1 MASDDFV
8 VGRVARPHG
17 IRGHVIVN
25 PETDFLEQRFRVGE
39 ALLVARPGA
48 EAVSRRILSV
58 RFHQGRPILELE
70 GIASMSEAEILAGS
84 ELRLPAAAVG
94 RLPEGTFHHHELIG
108 CEVRDRSDALLGRV
122 SSVEGPMER
131 SRLVVQGQRGEI
143 QIPMTANI
151 CISID
156 PAASRIVVD
165 PPEGLLDL
173 NITSRSS

>member
-1 MASDDFV
+1 M
-8 VGRVARPHG
+8 
-17 IRGHVIVN
+17 
-25 PETDFLEQRFRVGE
+25 
-39 ALLVARPGA
+39 
-48 EAVSRRILSV
+48 
-58 RFHQGRPILELE
+58 
-70 GIASMSEAEILAGS
+70 
-84 ELRLPAAAVG
+84 
-94 RLPEGTFHHHELIG
+94 PEGTFHHHELIG

-156 PAASRIVVD
+156 PAALRIVVD

>member
-1 MASDDFV
+1 MATDDFV

-39 ALLVARPGA
+39 VLLVARPGA
-48 EAVSRRILSV
+48 EPVSRRILSV

-143 QIPMTANI
+143 QIPMTAHI